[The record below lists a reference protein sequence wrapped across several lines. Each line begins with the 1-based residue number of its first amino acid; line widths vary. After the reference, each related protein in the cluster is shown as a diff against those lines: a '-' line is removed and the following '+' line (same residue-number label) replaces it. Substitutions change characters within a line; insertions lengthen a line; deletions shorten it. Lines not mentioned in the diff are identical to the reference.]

1 MKPNEIRQM
10 TRSDIEQL
18 LGDREEEFSNLRLQA
33 VTQEL
38 ENPLLIRQV
47 RRDMARLRT
56 ILREDELGIV
66 PLS

>member
-1 MKPNEIRQM
+1 MKPNEIRRM
-10 TRSDIEQL
+10 TRSEIEQL

>member
-10 TRSDIEQL
+10 TRSEIEQL

>member
-10 TRSDIEQL
+10 TRSEIEQL

-56 ILREDELGIV
+56 ILREDELGIA